1 MTNKSTWKDYI
12 PYPIKSI
19 YKSIQHIHKTIFG
32 SQLKLYHSTTSIDL
46 KPKNNQRSSTNSN
59 PIKFKE
65 LLKSHCHHL
74 FGDQAYYTPPIGM
87 LSGHVQTLC
96 CAATNSSMTDK
107 VHYERKIIRVPDGG
121 QIEIDFSP
129 PGAFDNPKDTTPVL
143 VLLHG
148 LTGGSHES
156 YVRAMVAPII
166 EQLGWRVMV
175 TNFRGCAGSKVTSP
189 KLYHAGAT
197 DDLRSSLFFLS
208 HLIPAETHLHGIGFS
223 LGANIL
229 AKYLGEEKEAS
240 LLRTGVVLANPWDLY
255 HGNVY
260 LESSFIQRIYSRV
273 LAFSLRSMFKRH
285 KECFISANQNNDQSM
300 KVDVDLLFS
309 DPYQTLY
316 DFDTIVTRVLCGF
329 PSTEHYYKT
338 QSSARVVSGVRVPLL
353 GLNAQDDV
361 IATFKGVPIEATV
374 DNPYLVLGITKN
386 GGHLGWFEGILFGT
400 KRFVTRPVL
409 EWFKTLNDHTD
420 CSPPRDSLPTEIPE
434 IRIGGPMIRSADR
447 PNEIGCQLIE
457 IKSAKE
463 MEGVGERVARETL
476 KDAQSWEYLKLVL
489 WDGGKAWRERKLK
502 KD

>member
-12 PYPIKSI
+12 LKPIHKYIQTLQKSI
-19 YKSIQHIHKTIFG
+19 LG
-32 SQLKLYHSTTSIDL
+32 AQLKLYHSTTSINL
-46 KPKNNQRSSTNSN
+46 NPKTNSTSTTN
-59 PIKFKE
+59 QTINFKQ
-65 LLKSHCHHL
+65 LLKTHCHHL
-74 FGDQAYYTPPIGM
+74 FGDQAYYTPPLGM

-96 CAATNSSMTDK
+96 CAATNSSVTDK

-129 PGAFDNPKDTTPVL
+129 PGAFDNPKDPTPVL

-156 YVRAMVAPII
+156 YVRAMVSPII
-166 EQLGWRVMV
+166 QDLGWRVMV

-240 LLRTGVVLANPWDLY
+240 VLRTGVVLANPWDLY
-255 HGNVY
+255 NGNLY

-285 KECFISANQNNDQSM
+285 KEFFLTANQTQSNDSSM
-300 KVDVDLLFS
+300 KVDIDLLFS

-316 DFDTIVTRVLCGF
+316 EFDTIVTRVLCGF

-338 QSSARVVSGVRVPLL
+338 QSSANVVSHVRVPLL
-353 GLNAQDDV
+353 GLNALDDV
-361 IATFKGVPIEATV
+361 IASSKGVPIHATV
-374 DNPYLVLGITKN
+374 DNPYLVLGLTKN
-386 GGHLGWFEGILFGT
+386 GGHLGWFEGILFGS
-400 KRFVTRPVL
+400 KRFITRPVL

-420 CSPPRDSLPTEIPE
+420 CSAPKDSLPQELSKVS
-434 IRIGGPMIRSADR
+434 IGGPMIKSITR
-447 PNEIGCQLIE
+447 PNEIGFQLID
-457 IKSAKE
+457 IKSANE
-463 MEGVGERVARETL
+463 MECLGERVARETL

-489 WDGGKAWRERKLK
+489 WDGGRSWRERKVK